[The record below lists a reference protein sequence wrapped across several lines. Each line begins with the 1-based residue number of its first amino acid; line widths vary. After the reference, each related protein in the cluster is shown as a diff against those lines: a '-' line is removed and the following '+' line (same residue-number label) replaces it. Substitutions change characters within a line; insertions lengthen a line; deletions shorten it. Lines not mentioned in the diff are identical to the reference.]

1 MERGI
6 NGICSQ
12 FCPAA
17 PRGARPAFRGAGRP
31 SLIYIYSNKKLYT
44 VKKCVIL
51 DIYLSVCAFTSN
63 RDDIFIFQR
72 ELNEPTVNKK
82 IIKIWQ
88 LICFKLLRL
97 KCRHITTTVKYIII
111 WYLPSPKNIQLFL
124 KVDPPADSVVGKVE
138 MWLATKYKSPPDP
151 DSEHNCYRSKTA
163 ETSLTV

>member
-1 MERGI
+1 MSCSGHPQLPYLPLKILLIYLLHFKESSIAGIMERGI

-111 WYLPSPKNIQLFL
+111 
-124 KVDPPADSVVGKVE
+124 
-138 MWLATKYKSPPDP
+138 
-151 DSEHNCYRSKTA
+151 
-163 ETSLTV
+163 